1 MGTSL
6 IQKQEPK
13 QGPKQELPSAPIVEF
28 IGLPGAGK
36 TTLCTEVARQL
47 HNGDRSVVCRND
59 ILQEWHRNSI
69 GQKLMQLRP
78 DCPRDWQVLT
88 QILAL
93 AAQVQPLNTTS
104 VLKAATTY
112 VNAKRNTRTALHLPP
127 TRLLDG
133 GGLQEATLLLDQGV
147 LQEAWSVAISGQN
160 PPLKALQRAIEAL
173 AGDSTMRVVALK
185 VDVET
190 ALDRIQHRPTHNSR
204 FDAMN
209 PDRASEI
216 LSTSLASLQ
225 TILDALRSLGIPILE
240 VDSSHPIQENARAI
254 SQWIFPS
261 QDALKTQF

>member
-1 MGTSL
+1 MGASL
-6 IQKQEPK
+6 IPK
-13 QGPKQELPSAPIVEF
+13 QGLKQGSKQGSKQGLKPDRPSAPIVEF

-47 HNGDRSVVCRND
+47 NDRGLSVVCRND

-69 GQKLMQLRP
+69 GQKLRQLRP
-78 DCPRDWQVLT
+78 DCPRDWQMLT

-93 AAQVQPLNTTS
+93 AAQVQPLNATS

-112 VNAKRNTRTALHLPP
+112 VNAKRNHRTASHLSQ

-133 GGLQEATLLLDQGV
+133 GGLPEATLLLDQGV
-147 LQEAWSVAISGQN
+147 LQEAWSVAISGKN
-160 PPLKALQRAIEAL
+160 PPLKALQRAIEGL
-173 AGDSTMRVVALK
+173 AGDGTMRVVALT

-216 LSTSLASLQ
+216 LSASVASLQ
-225 TILDALRSLGIPILE
+225 TILDGLRSLGVPILE

-254 SQWIFPS
+254 AQWIFP
-261 QDALKTQF
+261 

>member
-6 IQKQEPK
+6 IPKPGSKPGSKQEPK
-13 QGPKQELPSAPIVEF
+13 QGRQSAPIVEF

-47 HNGDRSVVCRND
+47 HNGGRSVVRRD
-59 ILQEWHRNSI
+59 EILQRWHQNSM
-69 GQKLMQLRP
+69 GQKLMQLWP
-78 DCPRDWQVLT
+78 DCSRDWQVLT

-112 VNAKRNTRTALHLPP
+112 VNAKRNTRTASHLPQ

-160 PPLKALQRAIEAL
+160 PPLKPLQSAIEAL
-173 AGDSTMRVVALK
+173 AGDGTMRVVALT

-190 ALDRIQHRPTHNSR
+190 ALDRIHNRPTHNSR

-209 PDRASEI
+209 PDRAGDI
-216 LSTSLASLQ
+216 LSASVASLQ
-225 TILDALRSLGIPILE
+225 TILDVLRALGVPILE
-240 VDSSHPIQENARAI
+240 VDSSHPIEENGRAI
-254 SQWIFPS
+254 AQWIFAGKP
-261 QDALKTQF
+261 QF